1 MDISEAT
8 ARNWQRLKSDAGG
21 KLRHRANKSCSEKR
35 ICPLEYVNSKKCI
48 DFAEN
53 ISRLS
58 REYGI
63 SRDEVIVSLAVKQLE
78 NAGIRHLEH
87 VENVLAEMPCKVNEA
102 LSELTLPQDETDILG
117 FVYQCLLSEG
127 EKNIAGAYYTPQKI
141 TEEMISDWDF
151 SGGKEFFDPCCG
163 SGAFLLAVQTETP
176 AHLWGCDK
184 DPIAV
189 FIAKVNLLCKYR
201 EQVFSPQIFCCDYL
215 EKTSPYGLFE
225 RRFDFISTNPPWG
238 AEKNR
243 RKGEKFTHFFCKAS
257 EQLKEGGKICF
268 LFPESV
274 LRIKCHAGLRRFW
287 LEKLCPEKIV
297 RCDMSFSGVMTGVVS
312 LSAEKSAPGESF
324 ELICGQKHGKLS
336 REEVLKNKD
345 CAVIFAAPEDLQI
358 LEHVRAQKNFYLTG
372 SIFAL
377 GIVTG
382 DNKKKV
388 SRIRKHG
395 MEPVITGREV
405 GRYLLKEAVNFLY
418 YDRKSFQQ
426 TAPDEYYRAKEKLV
440 YRFISKSPVFAYD
453 DSTLLCLNSANV
465 LIPSIPGM
473 SVKTVL
479 AFLNSK
485 FLRYYYRLVFKD
497 VKILKGNLLQLPF
510 PEISPETAVEIDRLT
525 GYILNGCVEADER
538 LQELIYRCYRLSPE
552 QIQVVEKNLLEGS
565 L

>member
-1 MDISEAT
+1 MDISEST
-8 ARNWQRLKSDAGG
+8 ARNWQRLKSDAGE
-21 KLRHRANKSCSEKR
+21 KLRHRANKSCSDRR
-35 ICPLEYVNSKKCI
+35 ICPLEYVNSKNCI

-53 ISRLS
+53 VLRLS
-58 REYGI
+58 CENGI
-63 SRDEVIVSLAVKQLE
+63 SREEVIFSLAVKQLE
-78 NAGIRHLEH
+78 KVGIRHLEH
-87 VENVLAEMPCKVNEA
+87 VEKVLTEIPCKTHEA
-102 LSELTLPQDETDILG
+102 LSGLTLPPDETDILG
-117 FVYQCLLSEG
+117 FIYQCLLSEG

-141 TEEMISDWDF
+141 TEEMISGWEF
-151 SGGKEFFDPCCG
+151 SAGKEFFDPCCG
-163 SGAFLLAVQTETP
+163 SGAFLLAVPVSSPEQ
-176 AHLWGCDK
+176 LWGCDK
-184 DPIAV
+184 DPVAV
-189 FIAKVNLLCKYR
+189 FIAKVNLLCKFR
-201 EQVFSPQIFCCDYL
+201 KEVFSPQIFCCDYL
-215 EKTSPYGLFE
+215 EQNSACGLLE
-225 RRFDFISTNPPWG
+225 RRFDFIATNPPWG

-243 RKGEKFTHFFCKAS
+243 RKGESFTHFFFKAS
-257 EQLKEGGKICF
+257 EQLKEGGRISF

-274 LRIKCHAGLRRFW
+274 LRIKYHAGLRHFW

-297 RCDMSFSGVMTGVVS
+297 RYDMSFSGVMTGVVS
-312 LSAEKSAPGESF
+312 LSAEKAEPGKSF
-324 ELICGQKHGKLS
+324 ELICGQKRCELS

-345 CAVIFAAPEDLQI
+345 FSVIFAGSGDLQI
-358 LEHVRAQKNFYLTG
+358 LEQIRSQKNFYLTD
-372 SIFAL
+372 SVFAL

-388 SRIRKHG
+388 SRIRKRG

-405 GRYLLKEAVNFLY
+405 GRYLLKEAVNFLH
-418 YDRKSFQQ
+418 YDRKSLQQ

-453 DSTLLCLNSANV
+453 DSGLLCLNSANI

-485 FLRYYYRLVFKD
+485 FLRYYYRLIFGD

-525 GYILNGCVEADER
+525 GYILDGCAEADEP